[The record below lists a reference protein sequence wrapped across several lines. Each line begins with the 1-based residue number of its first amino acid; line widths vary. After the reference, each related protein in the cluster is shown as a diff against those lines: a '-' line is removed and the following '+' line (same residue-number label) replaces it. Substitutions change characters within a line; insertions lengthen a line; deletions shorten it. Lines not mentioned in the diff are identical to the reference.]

1 MTTVATFVLVV
12 VLAVVTGCIWA
23 ALYYGIGNDDDD
35 YPNPDRDYLG
45 ENRYPATPAR

>member
-12 VLAVVTGCIWA
+12 VLAVVTVGIIAGCMWA

-35 YPNPDRDYLG
+35 
-45 ENRYPATPAR
+45 